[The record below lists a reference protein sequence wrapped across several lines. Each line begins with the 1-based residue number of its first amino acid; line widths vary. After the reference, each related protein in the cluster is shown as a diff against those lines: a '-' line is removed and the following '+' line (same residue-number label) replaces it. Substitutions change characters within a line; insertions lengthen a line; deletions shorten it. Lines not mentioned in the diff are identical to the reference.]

1 MIVCLNCNWISR
13 ASIATHNLWWWEFWI
28 PKMEIAHFSLSLT
41 LVDESIKHRTWTCEK
56 KKTHR
61 EGDSNFAN
69 KVGRSFGTEEWIMQK
84 LCVIFARAG
93 RTSHMRFF
101 LSLWLIRFQS
111 LGLFQRAIFIVA
123 AASKEQNN
131 RVICYMFFFA
141 RNIARKLGR
150 DFLMESVKCIKHN
163 TAAGYR
169 ADLSEIL
176 YRQLLARS
184 VCFALQSFS
193 VRRLR

>member
-1 MIVCLNCNWISR
+1 
-13 ASIATHNLWWWEFWI
+13 
-28 PKMEIAHFSLSLT
+28 
-41 LVDESIKHRTWTCEK
+41 
-56 KKTHR
+56 
-61 EGDSNFAN
+61 
-69 KVGRSFGTEEWIMQK
+69 MQK

-93 RTSHMRFF
+93 RTSHVLFF
-101 LSLWLIRFQS
+101 LSLIDSIPITWPFSARDFHCCCCVEGTEQS
-111 LGLFQRAIFIVA
+111 SYLLYG
-123 AASKEQNN
+123 
-131 RVICYMFFFA
+131 FFA